1 MPPVRAF
8 KPSRDDAERLAL
20 EALGYLVADEDRLW
34 AFLGAT
40 GLEPGTIRQAAR
52 TPGFLVAVLDHIA
65 ANERLHIT
73 LAAALETKPERLM
86 EARRVLAPEPFE

>member
-1 MPPVRAF
+1 VRAS
-8 KPSRDDAERLAL
+8 KPSRDEAERIAL

-52 TPGFLVAVLDHIA
+52 TPGFLVAVLDHVA
-65 ANERLHIT
+65 ANEAFLIE
-73 LAAALETKPERLM
+73 LAATLGIKPERLM
-86 EARRVLAPEPFE
+86 EARHTLAPEPFE

>member
-1 MPPVRAF
+1 VRAL

-20 EALGYLVADEDRLW
+20 EVLGYLVADGDHLW

-52 TPGFLVAVLDHIA
+52 TPGFLVAVLDHVA
-65 ANERLHIT
+65 ANESLLISV
-73 LAAALETKPERLM
+73 AAALETKPERLM

>member
-1 MPPVRAF
+1 MRAS
-8 KPSRDDAERLAL
+8 KPSRDEAERIAL

-52 TPGFLVAVLDHIA
+52 TPGFLAAVLDHVA
-65 ANERLHIT
+65 ANEGLLID
-73 LAAALETKPERLM
+73 LSAALAIKPERLM
-86 EARRVLAPEPFE
+86 EARHTLAPEPFE

>member
-1 MPPVRAF
+1 MRAS
-8 KPSRDDAERLAL
+8 KPSRDEAERIAL

-52 TPGFLVAVLDHIA
+52 TPGFLVAVLDHVA
-65 ANERLHIT
+65 AHEGLLIE
-73 LAAALETKPERLM
+73 LAATFAIKPVRLK
-86 EARRVLAPEPFE
+86 EARHTLAPEPFE